1 MIYNLLF
8 PTRGRLNQH
17 QHDKHSDIMEQE
29 RTAAKTRNADL
40 DPKIGKVRF
49 RGQELSGLFIVG
61 ESWKSSLMWCLL
73 SRALVVITSHS
84 VTRDSSGLVALILK
98 YKIHPSQP
106 LPPFCPPDLPI
117 GSRCQQ
123 SPIFSVDWGCNVLLL
138 LCIVDSWNLYI
149 SPWQRLS
156 LLVSH
161 NSSGS
166 TLDNFQIG
174 EESFLWG
181 RGKQNVRSY

>member
-1 MIYNLLF
+1 MEMKTYRRKDNVRSHAEIHVSGLSYPCSHGSERF

-61 ESWKSSLMWCLL
+61 ESWKSSLMCCLL

-123 SPIFSVDWGCNVLLL
+123 SPIFSVD
-138 LCIVDSWNLYI
+138 
-149 SPWQRLS
+149 
-156 LLVSH
+156 
-161 NSSGS
+161 
-166 TLDNFQIG
+166 
-174 EESFLWG
+174 
-181 RGKQNVRSY
+181 